1 MLTPRVVA
9 EIEKWLVSP
18 EGKDFAQTII
28 ALFVKIGHPETL
40 VKIGQWSE
48 VLPFKRFLQE
58 TFKRSQRPG
67 ELKGCL
73 ERIDGIKVKGE
84 KGREVAGIASGDDF
98 YWSQHADGTDKSD
111 ESMRSWEDFFQTADP
126 NCFLCAIFVKPSTE
140 NPGYTW
146 VELKSCC
153 DETGRISDYSFS
165 CKDDKVSGVENGMR
179 ALGRRNQRVSDRPYF
194 FAGDKSPIEIVDWKK
209 LKIAGTAQEFF
220 SRNLNRA
227 IHVDCQC
234 CFKDILVVDG
244 DFVYSGLK
252 YSEQDKE
259 IRVIDRRYGDA
270 KKFLTE
276 SKLSCWFYLLD
287 WGEKGLFRLLAP
299 KDEAKCDTASIL
311 QTLPDRIDVRHALD
325 PVLPIYNS
333 GNSGDWQWQRR
344 IPDEE
349 DFLKRFAEY
358 CERAHYKF
366 DERDIVRFHTGVKM
380 GLVSLLAGEPG
391 CGKSSL
397 ARLYANALSGS
408 VQMSDKDS
416 NFLRVFVSRNW
427 ITPYDMLGYPRRDAA
442 DIKPD
447 GNGLLDFLRTAAEKA
462 AEESSQEPESE
473 NVRCV
478 CFEEMNLSQVEYYFS
493 DFMQILSAGG
503 TKDRDSLPGFG
514 RDGLPLPIGDN
525 LVFIGTC
532 NNDATVRQFSARFL
546 DRCNL
551 VNLSSREDKGGFETS
566 FADATIEDAVAVIS
580 GKKVGVTA
588 LRAWARVDQKQLDNL
603 LGSEQNEFVEKLKP
617 LFRIAGVPLDHRALK
632 KMSQYVCC
640 RPSINETASFK
651 DSWLAFDEAV
661 AQMVIPKLM
670 LVNRNA
676 VMGAKEIAKA
686 MKAKFT
692 SKGLQSDSS
701 LTAYAIDRLV
711 DVVRGA
717 LGVED

>member
-18 EGKDFAQTII
+18 EGKDFAKAII
-28 ALFVKIGHPETL
+28 ARLVEIGYPETL
-40 VKIGQWSE
+40 VRIGTWPE
-48 VLPFKRFLQE
+48 VQPFKRFLQE
-58 TFKRSQRPG
+58 TFKRSQKPG

-73 ERIDGIKVKGE
+73 ERIGGIRVDGAI
-84 KGREVAGIASGDDF
+84 GREVARIASGDDS
-98 YWSQHADGTDKSD
+98 YSRAEVSD
-111 ESMRSWEDFFQTADP
+111 ESMRSWEDFFQTTDP
-126 NCFLCAIFVKPSTE
+126 NCFLCTIFVKPSTE
-140 NPGYTW
+140 NPGNTW

-179 ALGRRNQRVSDRPYF
+179 ALGRRNQRVPDRPFF
-194 FAGDKSPIEIVDWKK
+194 FAGDKCPIEIVDWKE
-209 LKIAGTAQEFF
+209 LKIAGTAQDFLE
-220 SRNLNRA
+220 RNLNRT
-227 IHVDCQC
+227 IHVDCRC

-244 DFVYSGLK
+244 DVVYSGLQ
-252 YSEQDKE
+252 YLEQNQE
-259 IRVIDRRYGDA
+259 IRVIDVRRYGDA

-276 SKLSCWFYLLD
+276 SRLTCWIYLLD
-287 WGEKGLFRLLAP
+287 FGGKGLFRLLAP

-311 QTLPDRIDVRHALD
+311 RTLPNRIDVS
-325 PVLPIYNS
+325 PVPEPDLPAYK
-333 GNSGDWQWQRR
+333 SGDWQWQRR

-349 DFLKRFAEY
+349 DFLKRFDEY
-358 CERAHYKF
+358 CKRAHYMF
-366 DERDIVRFHTGVKM
+366 DERDVIRFHTGVKM
-380 GLVSLLAGEPG
+380 GLISLLAGEPG

-408 VQMSDKDS
+408 VQRSDVDS
-416 NFLRVFVSRNW
+416 NLLRVFVSRNW
-427 ITPYDMLGYPRRDAA
+427 ITPYDMLGYPQRGVDEV
-442 DIKPD
+442 KPD
-447 GNGLLDFLRTAAEKA
+447 GNGLLSFLRKA
-462 AEESSQEPESE
+462 AEEAKAAEGPSKNLDFD

-478 CFEEMNLSQVEYYFS
+478 CFEEMNLSQVEHYFS
-493 DFMQILSAGG
+493 DFMQILSVGG

-514 RDGLPLPIGDN
+514 SGGASLPIGDN

-566 FADATIEDAVAVIS
+566 FADATIEDAVAIIR
-580 GKKVGVTA
+580 GKKVSVTT
-588 LRAWARVDQKQLDNL
+588 LRDWAMVDQRQLDNL
-603 LGSEQNEFVEKLKP
+603 SRSEQNEFVEKLKP
-617 LFRIAGVPLDHRALK
+617 LFRSAGVPLDHRALK

-640 RPSINETASFK
+640 RPSISEIASFK
-651 DSWLAFDEAV
+651 DSWLAFDEAI

-711 DVVRGA
+711 DVVRVA